1 MECFGS
7 LDVVFHCKDDVRVT
21 LENVAVLPGLAFDLM
36 YFNCIQE
43 KHGILM
49 NRDGT
54 WILNGRVH
62 FVKFLD
68 GNYIQATRV
77 EHGTGPPAMMAA
89 MMRPEQQRSI
99 SRDGLHIS
107 PGHTNDANAIETTNN
122 VDQGDRYPG
131 ILRRL
136 WRGEGDLVRRS
147 QIDEAQVVEVTAADL
162 HRSYGVVPA
171 VHRRRAVLYDGG
183 GCQHQRRIATI
194 SAGQERSY
202 LVPRLS
208 RLAQRRQTRGGN
220 LWRFG
225 HCSF

>member
-1 MECFGS
+1 MVCFGS
-7 LDVVFHCKDDVRVT
+7 LEVVFHCKDNVRVT
-21 LENVAVLPGLAFDLM
+21 LENVVVLPGLAFDLM
-36 YFNCIQE
+36 YFNCIQ
-43 KHGILM
+43 KKYGILM

-62 FVKFLD
+62 FAKFLA

-77 EHGTGPPAMMAA
+77 EHGTGPPAMVVT

-99 SRDGLHIS
+99 SRDDLHIS
-107 PGHTNDANAIETTNN
+107 PGHTNDANVFETAKN
-122 VDQGDRYPG
+122 VDQGDRHLG

-136 WRGEGDLVRRS
+136 WRGEGDQVRRS
-147 QIDEAQVVEVTAADL
+147 QGDEAQVMEVTAAGL
-162 HRSYGVVPA
+162 HRSYGFVPA
-171 VHRRRAVLYDGG
+171 VHRRRVVLYDGG
-183 GCQHQRRIATI
+183 GCQHQRRMATV
-194 SAGQERSY
+194 SAGQEQSY

-220 LWRFG
+220 IWRFV